1 MERTPVEELTEAQ
14 VLQIIGQLEASIN
27 KVEPYLSTE
36 DFRDYCDSTYSS
48 IAMWRVVLKKVRTA
62 IEKPNAHNWEEMK

>member
-1 MERTPVEELTEAQ
+1 MEGITEAQ

-48 IAMWRVVLKKVRTA
+48 IAMWRVVLHTIRER
-62 IEKPNAHNWEEMK
+62 INKPNISITPQHGTQP

>member
-1 MERTPVEELTEAQ
+1 MEGITEAQ

-27 KVEPYLSTE
+27 KVEPYLNTE

-48 IAMWRVVLKKVRTA
+48 IAMWRVVLHTIRVKASR
-62 IEKPNAHNWEEMK
+62 PNISIPPQHGTQP